1 MTTRIDCSYSSRFA
15 YQVHH
20 RLLRLYFFTITRG
33 MFAGE
38 VYDYAG
44 IFMMRW
50 AALIEIEQARNES
63 LTARVEGPEYVQ
75 VKDGIAHRPSLSTQ

>member
-1 MTTRIDCSYSSRFA
+1 
-15 YQVHH
+15 
-20 RLLRLYFFTITRG
+20 

-44 IFMMRW
+44 IFPMRW

-63 LTARVEGPEYVQ
+63 LLARVEGSEYVQ
-75 VKDGIAHRPSLSTQ
+75 VKDGIAHRPSLFMQ